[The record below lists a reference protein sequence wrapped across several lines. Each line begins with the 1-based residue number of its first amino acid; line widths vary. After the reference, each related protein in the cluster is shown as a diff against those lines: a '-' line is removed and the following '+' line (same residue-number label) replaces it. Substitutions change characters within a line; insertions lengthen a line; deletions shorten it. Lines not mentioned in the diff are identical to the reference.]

1 MELGSPK
8 AVSTMSQCWPPCWLR
23 CTCLSPI
30 VCELHQIQPES
41 GTRVDSN
48 ACWMPGAWFDTSH
61 GPPTQAL
68 VLARGY
74 DPTCTTPVIPSAD
87 HPPLCSAFRPPILPL
102 FPPLSLTNHHHPLF
116 LYCLIPLGS
125 ATSNFPMARALGGTP
140 SANCHG
146 RKAVCLSPGGRE
158 F

>member
-8 AVSTMSQCWPPCWLR
+8 AVPAKSQCWPHAGYAVPV
-23 CTCLSPI
+23 CLPLSMSPI
-30 VCELHQIQPES
+30 RSSQNLECEWTAMLV
-41 GTRVDSN
+41 GCLV
-48 ACWMPGAWFDTSH
+48 PGSA
-61 GPPTQAL
+61 PPTGPQPKPSYWLGAM
-68 VLARGY
+68 VPPR
-74 DPTCTTPVIPSAD
+74 TTPVITSAD
-87 HPPLCSAFRPPILPL
+87 PQLCSASRPPILPL
-102 FPPLSLTNHHHPLF
+102 FPPLSLTKHHHPLF
-116 LYCLIPLGS
+116 LYSLIPLGS